1 MKKFNINQV
10 SIALFLLTLLDGGLA
25 AKHAIAPGT
34 GGWGADPNPD
44 GG

>member
-10 SIALFLLTLLDGGLA
+10 SIALFLLTLLAGGLA

-34 GGWGADPNPD
+34 SGWGADPNPD

>member
-1 MKKFNINQV
+1 MKKVNSKI
-10 SIALFLLTLLDGGLA
+10 IAVAFVLLTQLAGGLA

>member
-1 MKKFNINQV
+1 MKKFNIKLV
-10 SIALFLLTLLDGGLA
+10 SIALFLLTLLAGGLA